1 MARLNGKVALI
12 SGGARGMGASH
23 ARRFVEEGA
32 SVVIGDVLDVEGQ
45 ALADDL
51 GEAAVFAHLDVT
63 RPDDWTAAV
72 ELAVRRF
79 GKLDVLVN
87 NAGIF
92 EPGTLDELSLDAWDR
107 TLQINL
113 TGPLLGI
120 QRALGELTRSA
131 PSSIVNISS
140 ISGIVGGVGQHA
152 YAASKFGLRGLT
164 KTVAAE
170 LGPVGVRANSVHPGV
185 IETPMTEGM
194 DFDDVEI
201 ALGRPAQPTEV
212 SELVVFLASDESS
225 YSTGSE
231 FVVDGGLIST
241 LAEVG

>member
-120 QRALGELTRSA
+120 QNALGELTRSA

-212 SELVVFLASDESS
+212 SELLVFLASDASS